1 MPDQLRIV
9 VADDS
14 PVIRDLIREVL
25 TFEDGL
31 ILIEEFADGR
41 DTVRWVND
49 GHNADIFIVDMRL
62 PGLSGASTIRAVRK
76 RLSETRIIA
85 FSASAQEHSV
95 EAAMA
100 AGANSY
106 LLKDSTL
113 AELIETI
120 RGKDSVPE
128 PARLRLV
135 DPGAAA
141 IAGQFVSSAGTN
153 ALRVA
158 VIDDHDLVR
167 EATRLLLETDPDI
180 SIVDFTNGSDAIAW
194 AQDEGSAD
202 VALVD
207 MRLGDVR
214 GEEVLRQLR
223 QLRPEM
229 ALIIHSGSSQAE
241 FGVEPERLGADLY
254 LVKGTYSAS
263 ELVAQVREVAAGK
276 VAG

>member
-1 MPDQLRIV
+1 MPDRLNIV

-14 PVIRDLIREVL
+14 PVIRDLIRDVL

-31 ILIEEFADGR
+31 NLIEEFADGR

-49 GHNADIFIVDMRL
+49 GHTADIFIVDMRL
-62 PGLSGASTIRAVRK
+62 PGLSGASTIRTIRQ

-95 EAAMA
+95 EAAME

-113 AELIETI
+113 AELIDAI

-128 PARLRLV
+128 TARLRLI
-135 DPGAAA
+135 DPEAATA
-141 IAGQFVSSAGTN
+141 AGQPATAVDRKS
-153 ALRVA
+153 LRVA

-180 SIVDFTNGSDAIAW
+180 SVVDFANGSDAIKW
-194 AQDEGSAD
+194 AQDAGSAD

-263 ELVAQVREVAAGK
+263 ELIAHVREVAAGEI
-276 VAG
+276 AG

>member
-1 MPDQLRIV
+1 MPDRLRIV

-14 PVIRDLIREVL
+14 PVIRDLIREIL
-25 TFEDGL
+25 MFEDGL

-41 DTVRWVND
+41 DAVRWVSG
-49 GHNADIFIVDMRL
+49 GHTADIFIVDMRL
-62 PGLSGASTIRAVRK
+62 PGLSGAATIRAVRQH
-76 RLSETRIIA
+76 LEETRIIA

-113 AELIETI
+113 AELIEAI

-128 PARLRLV
+128 PARLRLINPDTAASADQPIPSA
-135 DPGAAA
+135 DPK
-141 IAGQFVSSAGTN
+141 

-158 VIDDHDLVR
+158 VVDDHDLVR

-180 SIVDFTNGSDAIAW
+180 SVVDFANGADVIAW

-223 QLRPEM
+223 QLHPEM
-229 ALIIHSGSSQAE
+229 TLIIHSGSSQAE
-241 FGVEPERLGADLY
+241 FGVEPARLGADMY
-254 LVKGTYSAS
+254 LVKGTCSAS
-263 ELVAQVREVAAGK
+263 ELVQHVREAAADK